1 MRKYNPTDSEVF
13 IDETGQVTFKY
24 VQEDGPCWP
33 GYKQVGTKMKNGK
46 EVPNCVPID
55 EYNEKVNVQ
64 KALKKV
70 KGLTKDQMQALI
82 TMPPSVL
89 TSVIN
94 QLGMLVSSVE
104 EETDDQR
111 KAKFASGAAGGPN
124 SSSKRKKMDEA
135 PLVMS
140 DMDIV
145 KSLTQKIEDDLHKLK
160 VKKQFEKGWGKVQA
174 LAKMAG
180 YKVTKTAQAK
190 GKTFRY
196 DLKK

>member
-1 MRKYNPTDSEVF
+1 MKRFKDIRTKTYTVF
-13 IDETGQVTFKY
+13 
-24 VQEDGPCWP
+24 
-33 GYKQVGTKMKNGK
+33 
-46 EVPNCVPID
+46 
-55 EYNEKVNVQ
+55 
-64 KALKKV
+64 
-70 KGLTKDQMQALI
+70 
-82 TMPPSVL
+82 
-89 TSVIN
+89 
-94 QLGMLVSSVE
+94 
-104 EETDDQR
+104 EETDAQR

-124 SSSKRKKMDEA
+124 SSSRRKKMDEA

-145 KSLTQKIEDDLHKLK
+145 RSILKKIEDDLDKLK
-160 VKKQFEKGWGKVQA
+160 VKRQFEKGWVKVQA

>member
-1 MRKYNPTDSEVF
+1 MKRFKDIRTKTYTVF
-13 IDETGQVTFKY
+13 
-24 VQEDGPCWP
+24 
-33 GYKQVGTKMKNGK
+33 
-46 EVPNCVPID
+46 
-55 EYNEKVNVQ
+55 
-64 KALKKV
+64 
-70 KGLTKDQMQALI
+70 
-82 TMPPSVL
+82 
-89 TSVIN
+89 
-94 QLGMLVSSVE
+94 
-104 EETDDQR
+104 EETDAQK

-124 SSSKRKKMDEA
+124 SSSRRKKMDEA

-145 KSLTQKIEDDLHKLK
+145 RSILKKIEDDLDKLK
-160 VKKQFEKGWGKVQA
+160 VKKQFEKGWVKVQA

>member
-1 MRKYNPTDSEVF
+1 MKRFKDIRTKTYTVF
-13 IDETGQVTFKY
+13 
-24 VQEDGPCWP
+24 
-33 GYKQVGTKMKNGK
+33 
-46 EVPNCVPID
+46 
-55 EYNEKVNVQ
+55 
-64 KALKKV
+64 
-70 KGLTKDQMQALI
+70 
-82 TMPPSVL
+82 
-89 TSVIN
+89 
-94 QLGMLVSSVE
+94 
-104 EETDDQR
+104 EETDAQR

-124 SSSKRKKMDEA
+124 SSSRRKKMDEA

-145 KSLTQKIEDDLHKLK
+145 RSILKKIEDDLEKLK
-160 VKKQFEKGWGKVQA
+160 VKKQFEKGWVKVQA

>member
-1 MRKYNPTDSEVF
+1 MKRFKDIRTKTYTVF
-13 IDETGQVTFKY
+13 
-24 VQEDGPCWP
+24 
-33 GYKQVGTKMKNGK
+33 
-46 EVPNCVPID
+46 
-55 EYNEKVNVQ
+55 
-64 KALKKV
+64 
-70 KGLTKDQMQALI
+70 
-82 TMPPSVL
+82 
-89 TSVIN
+89 
-94 QLGMLVSSVE
+94 
-104 EETDDQR
+104 EETDAQR

-124 SSSKRKKMDEA
+124 SSSRRKKMDEA

-145 KSLTQKIEDDLHKLK
+145 RSILKKIEDDLDKLK
-160 VKKQFEKGWGKVQA
+160 VKKQFEKGWVKVQA